1 MGEMEYRQKKKVEA
15 IRLKKRR
22 SLGYRLTKNY
32 GVGYKTKR
40 YMLEGVG
47 LNCRIYL
54 SKFRKRHIN
63 AVESACRPFF
73 VGSLLKKHVQE
84 SVLFQIKIKSYRG
97 DRHRSHYP
105 SRGQRTHTNGKT
117 KKKFYY

>member
-1 MGEMEYRQKKKVEA
+1 MSEMEYQQKKKVEA

-32 GVGYKTKR
+32 GIGYETKK
-40 YMLEGVG
+40 YMLQSVG
-47 LNCRIYL
+47 LNCRVYL

-73 VGSLLKKHVQE
+73 VGGLLKKHVQE
-84 SVLFQIKIKSYRG
+84 SLVFLIKIKSYRG
-97 DRHRSHYP
+97 NRHRSNYP

-117 KKKFYY
+117 KKKFRH